1 MKRFDS
7 LDTQVLGISVDS
19 IPCHQAWQKS
29 LGGITFPLLSDFWPH
44 GKTCRE
50 YGVMTDSGFSERVIF
65 IIDKSGI
72 IRFIDN
78 IGLNNLPDNEKS
90 FRQLEEIHFVK

>member
-1 MKRFDS
+1 LPRFES

-44 GKTCRE
+44 GEICRK
-50 YGVMTDSGFSERVIF
+50 YGVMTASGYCERVVF
-65 IIDKSGI
+65 IIDKTGI
-72 IRFIDN
+72 LRFIDN
-78 IGLNNLPDNEKS
+78 IGLNNLPDNEKA
-90 FRQLEEIHFVK
+90 FRQLEEIFFLK